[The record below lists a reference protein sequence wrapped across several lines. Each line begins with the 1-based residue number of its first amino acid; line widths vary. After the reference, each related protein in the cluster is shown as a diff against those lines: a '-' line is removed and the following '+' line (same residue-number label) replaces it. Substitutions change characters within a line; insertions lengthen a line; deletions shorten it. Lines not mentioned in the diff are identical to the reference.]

1 MNAIAIRAGRSA
13 APATGGISRR
23 AIGVFV
29 TLLLSLAAVVPSFAI
44 DFTTLASMG
53 GPLGTALSTLAGME
67 TGVKAIIGFIGFVV
81 ALISLAALRNLSPVL
96 FFVGLAI
103 FGGVGLAI
111 AGAIM
116 GVDVGTLA
124 SM

>member
-1 MNAIAIRAGRSA
+1 M
-13 APATGGISRR
+13 SRR